1 MGVKIGLEVCV
12 DSPEGLAAAVRGG
25 ASRIELCSSLALS
38 GVTPSPG
45 FLHLAAR
52 SGVPAYAMIR
62 PHPGAYHYSAEDI
75 AVMSADLDAA
85 RAAGLAGAVFG
96 ANLRDGRLDV
106 ETLRPLCDH
115 GLKLGLGLT
124 LHRAFDLTPDPAE
137 ALEAAIA
144 LGFERVLTSG
154 GARTAPDGMDM
165 IAALVRQSQGR
176 ICVMPGSGLTPNT
189 LATVMRTTGA
199 PEAHG
204 SCGRKVVLQHLA
216 PHLITKSQMLGF
228 TSASDRET
236 CAETVTHMVAILGE
250 IARERNS

>member
-1 MGVKIGLEVCV
+1 MAVKIGLEVCV

-25 ASRIELCSSLALS
+25 ASRIELWSSLALS

>member
-1 MGVKIGLEVCV
+1 MAVKIGLEVCV